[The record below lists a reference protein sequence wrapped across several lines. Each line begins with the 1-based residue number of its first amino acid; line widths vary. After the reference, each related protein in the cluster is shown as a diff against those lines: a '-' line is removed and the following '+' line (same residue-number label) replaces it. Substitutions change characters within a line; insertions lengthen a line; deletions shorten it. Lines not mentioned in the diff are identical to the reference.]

1 MNDIF
6 ISRWIVNV
14 KHILDLAGLSY
25 IWLRQ
30 FDSSININ
38 WLSKKIKQRYCDMH
52 VQKQLFIAI
61 IYRLFKTKHIY
72 EPYLNTLSLKNRFR
86 LCNHRLPI
94 ETGRWFNIPR
104 EERICIMCNQ

>member
-52 VQKQLFIAI
+52 VQEWNSSLITSPKAI
-61 IYRLFKTKHIY
+61 IYSN
-72 EPYLNTLSLKNRFR
+72 YL
-86 LCNHRLPI
+86 
-94 ETGRWFNIPR
+94 
-104 EERICIMCNQ
+104 